1 MCSQKKMNEFIDRK
15 TLDALSYRSSL
26 GQSLKQISLRKTP
39 LYLILQD
46 IERYRE
52 SYIDTLIQE
61 NLIGSRF
68 KSEDS
73 IMRKYEKT
81 LRTGGGFKQ
90 CFNDVLG
97 FRLKFEDY
105 PETFP
110 EFYRVVDLRNGKKT
124 DDGYRAIHLYYQ
136 RDSWSYPIEI
146 QLWCVRDYLFNTW
159 SHQYIY
165 KYCSPEVGRRLYA
178 AYLAGEITSEEDFR
192 HSIENEVI

>member
-39 LYLILQD
+39 LHLILQD

-110 EFYRVVDLRNGKKT
+110 EFYRVVDLRNGKKI

-146 QLWCVRDYLFNTW
+146 QLWCGRDYFFNTW